1 MDVVVSPCG
10 GARSRSGAGGQRGYS
25 GGIIVLRGIT
35 CALCVS
41 LAHPWARAARRA
53 RAVPCARSACAGS
66 CSIFAGGSGLGAGS
80 IRVSMPRARGARAQ
94 RVRAARARRLRALQQ
109 VGLGR
114 AQRRVVLDLKQLQR
128 LPRLGASSI
137 GASSIGASSASSASS
152 ASAPRGVFAL
162 AACIRSVS
170 ARSGGGGRRV
180 QGGAGLGFDTWR
192 RVLVPVSFLVLE
204 SGSRTRARAVP
215 EWS

>member
-66 CSIFAGGSGLGAGS
+66 CSIFASGNGLVAGS

-137 GASSIGASSASSASS
+137 GASSASSASS

-180 QGGAGLGFDTWR
+180 QGGAGLEFDTWK

>member
-25 GGIIVLRGIT
+25 GGIIVLRGIA

-66 CSIFAGGSGLGAGS
+66 CSIFASGSGLGVGS

-137 GASSIGASSASSASS
+137 GASS
-152 ASAPRGVFAL
+152 ASAPRGVLAL

-180 QGGAGLGFDTWR
+180 QGGAGLGIDTWR

>member
-25 GGIIVLRGIT
+25 GGIIVLRGIA

-137 GASSIGASSASSASS
+137 GASSASS

-180 QGGAGLGFDTWR
+180 QGGAGWNLILGDVYLYQFR
-192 RVLVPVSFLVLE
+192 FSFLNL
-204 SGSRTRARAVP
+204 GRGPVP
-215 EWS
+215 EPCPSGPDGP

>member
-1 MDVVVSPCG
+1 
-10 GARSRSGAGGQRGYS
+10 
-25 GGIIVLRGIT
+25 LRGIA

-53 RAVPCARSACAGS
+53 RAVPCARSACAGG
-66 CSIFAGGSGLGAGS
+66 CSIFASGSGLGAGI

-137 GASSIGASSASSASS
+137 GASSASSASS

-180 QGGAGLGFDTWR
+180 QGGAGLEFDTWK